1 MFWMADHRNL
11 RRSSACRHR
20 RRDIQ
25 NNRLKTITYLYIYI
39 YLVGTTIADNNK
51 MYNIKQYILLYSVCA
66 WYVLLYRKTVRIRCA
81 IYRKLYRWSTFPVD
95 DEVTI
100 IPNRW
105 ATINAFSSSYIAV
118 KPIEHEQCKK
128 QCKNGE

>member
-25 NNRLKTITYLYIYI
+25 NNRLKTITYLYIYTSSVRQSRI
-39 YLVGTTIADNNK
+39 TIKCIILNSL
-51 MYNIKQYILLYSVCA
+51 LLYSVYA

-105 ATINAFSSSYIAV
+105 ATINTFSSSYIAV